1 MSLKVKEAFEILK
14 EEGITSH
21 IESVRRWIRTGE
33 LKAFKSSSKKGY
45 NIKKEELQRFIEM
58 KKHENQVEY
67 KFVFSQ
73 EKEFKSKREEVQ
85 EIKRQMEELR
95 MKLAEL
101 EASDE

>member
-45 NIKKEELQRFIEM
+45 NIKKEDLQSFIDM
-58 KKHENQVEY
+58 KKTTGQVDY
-67 KFVFSQ
+67 KFVFQ
-73 EKEFKSKREEVQ
+73 PVKEFKSKREEVQ
-85 EIKRQMEELR
+85 EIQRQMEELR
-95 MKLAEL
+95 IKLAEL